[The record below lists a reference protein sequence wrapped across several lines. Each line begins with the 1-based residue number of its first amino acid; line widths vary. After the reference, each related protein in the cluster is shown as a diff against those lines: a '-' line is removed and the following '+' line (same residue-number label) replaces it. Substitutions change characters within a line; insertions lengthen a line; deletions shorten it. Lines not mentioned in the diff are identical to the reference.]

1 MGVDWDLHLLSPLH
15 GVFGDE
21 HEYRPRNGT
30 PFTINGILTVAM
42 RRLQKTLMVIQ
53 KLTPPARCW
62 GYVMLNFVSWV
73 NRNLPYLTVCI
84 SKRSEVRSSIS
95 YLLCP
100 TSNPTAMAARVLFSM
115 WRKPDECFRNTTHGR
130 GRAER

>member
-30 PFTINGILTVAM
+30 PLRLTVFLTVAM
-42 RRLQKTLMVIQ
+42 RRLLKTLMVIQ

-62 GYVMLNFVSWV
+62 VCVMLNF
-73 NRNLPYLTVCI
+73 
-84 SKRSEVRSSIS
+84 
-95 YLLCP
+95 
-100 TSNPTAMAARVLFSM
+100 AA
-115 WRKPDECFRNTTHGR
+115 G
-130 GRAER
+130 